1 MNFIKNLS
9 LKRNWKNP
17 STAMK
22 EFQNSATSFLTGDA
36 GTVATTMFLSIMR
49 LIINTKEI
57 MKTGLSVKNARRK
70 ALFFIN

>member
-1 MNFIKNLS
+1 
-9 LKRNWKNP
+9 
-17 STAMK
+17 MK